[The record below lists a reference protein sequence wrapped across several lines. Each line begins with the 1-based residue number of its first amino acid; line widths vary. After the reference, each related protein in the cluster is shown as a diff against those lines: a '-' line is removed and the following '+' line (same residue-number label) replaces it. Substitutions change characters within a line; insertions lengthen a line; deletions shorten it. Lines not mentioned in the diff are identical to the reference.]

1 MPPMTERLLVLLAS
15 GDPAL
20 VAAVG
25 DAMGP
30 DRDALVVATG
40 PEAALLESKDRDP
53 PVVIADL
60 RWPAPR
66 PSGMGVAGPPLD
78 WLGSIASVAPRA
90 KLLVLASPTAEAVGW
105 DLVRRGALDC
115 LTIPPSR
122 DRLCAALH
130 NALARA
136 ALEREGSAWRE
147 IQALLDV
154 SHAVTSD
161 EDLSRILQKVMDS
174 AMGVTSA
181 DSGSLLMFGEQA
193 DATGDV
199 LHIAAARG
207 IPTEVVAGTRLKPG
221 EGIAGWVAQ
230 HGEPVLLRGGPEG
243 DPRFRHLETRERIG
257 SSVCVPVRARPG
269 RLIGVLCLN
278 TGRGRRRFT
287 RRDLD
292 LMTIYAGSV
301 GTLIEAARA
310 IEGHRAAGKRLERSL
325 HKLRA
330 AEGQLVQS
338 SKMAALGLLASGIAH
353 EFNNLLT
360 GIYGMAQLAE
370 ETGKREHVEKSLR
383 VAVENSRRARDI
395 VKNLLSFARP
405 YSKPGESVDL
415 APAVDEVL
423 ELIKREV
430 DSRGVKL
437 VKNYR
442 PVPPVSIPRG
452 EVQQVILNLVLNAV
466 QAMEGREGGLLSVG
480 LRRRGET
487 VVLTV
492 ADTGVGI
499 PRSALPRLFEPFFS
513 TKSLL
518 GGSAE
523 PRGAGLGLSVSFGIV
538 RAAGGRIRVKSREGA
553 GTVFTVRLPIAPAT
567 PGPFKRPITERR
579 VAPPVPAGARV
590 LVVDDEWWVR
600 EFLRECLAHAG
611 YAVSVAAGGDEA
623 REAMRDLP
631 PDAALVDLVLAN
643 GESGTALADEIRKNH
658 PNARVLYMTGKL
670 TGSEGERRLREEG
683 DGFLAKPFST
693 AEVLG
698 LLAAALGETEEE
710 QAPPEARSHA

>member
-1 MPPMTERLLVLLAS
+1 MAERLLVLLAS
-15 GDPAL
+15 GDPSL
-20 VAAVG
+20 IAAIG
-25 DAMGP
+25 DALGP
-30 DRDALVVATG
+30 DRESLVVASS
-40 PEAALLESKDRDP
+40 PEGALAEAKERDP
-53 PVVIADL
+53 PVVVADL

-66 PSGMGVAGPPLD
+66 PSGVNLSESARD
-78 WLGSIASVAPRA
+78 WLAAISSAAPRA
-90 KLLVLASPTAEAVGW
+90 KLILLAKPDGEKAAWE
-105 DLVRRGALDC
+105 LVRRGAVDC
-115 LTIPPSR
+115 LVIPPPQE
-122 DRLCAALH
+122 RLAASLH
-130 NALARA
+130 NALARS

-147 IQALLDV
+147 IQALLEV

-174 AMGVTSA
+174 AMAVTGA
-181 DSGSLLMFGEQA
+181 DSGSLLLFGDQGE
-193 DATGDV
+193 ATGDV

-243 DPRFRHLETRERIG
+243 DPRFRHLETRQRIG

-269 RLIGVLCLN
+269 RLIGVVCLN
-278 TGRGRRRFT
+278 TEKGRRRFT

-310 IEGHRAAGKRLERSL
+310 IEGHRSAGKRLERSL
-325 HKLRA
+325 KRLRA

-405 YSKPGESVDL
+405 YSKPGEAVDL
-415 APAVDEVL
+415 ASATDEVL
-423 ELIKREV
+423 ELIRREV

-442 PVPPVSIPRG
+442 PAPPVAIARG

-466 QAMEGREGGLLSVG
+466 QAMEGREGGLLAVG
-480 LRRRGET
+480 LRRRSET

-499 PRSALPRLFEPFFS
+499 PRAALPRLFEPFFS

-518 GGSAE
+518 GGSSE

-553 GTVFTVRLPIAPAT
+553 GTVFTVRLPLAPPT

-611 YAVSVAAGGDEA
+611 YAVAIAGTGDEA

-631 PDAALVDLVLAN
+631 PDAALVDIVLAN
-643 GESGTALADEIRKNH
+643 GESGTTLADEIRKSH
-658 PNARVLYMTGKL
+658 PNARILYMTGKL
-670 TGSEGERRLREEG
+670 TGSESERRLREEA

-698 LLAAALGETEEE
+698 LLAAALGESEEE
-710 QAPPEARSHA
+710 QAPPPGARGHA